1 LSAQHTTAQ
10 TDRLDRGAWSWALF
24 EWARNPYVLLCG
36 IYVFAPY
43 ITNVVIGDPVRGQE
57 VLASWH
63 RISGLMVALTAPFL
77 GAAADSMG
85 RRLPLLGVIVAL
97 MIPAIA
103 LQWYATPDGG
113 LPLWALG
120 ALVVFAG
127 VSFAWTEVLHNAMLT
142 TVTPRKLMPRVSG
155 LGLALGNA
163 SSVLLL
169 IFVLV
174 AIALPGTLLPG
185 TPLFGLDPAEH
196 ETSRVVTLICALWYL
211 VFVIPMFLY
220 TKDGS
225 AGAGAKF
232 GAAVQSG
239 FANVVRTIRKLRDYR
254 NVATFLI
261 ARMFY
266 ADAKTAILIFSG
278 VYASGVMG
286 WGLVEMLLYGIFLSI
301 VAVAG
306 GFVGPWLDERFGSR
320 NAVAIEIGV
329 TFLCLIAMVSMVPD
343 AIFFVIAI
351 DPAVRLWDAPIFQT
365 IPQIAY
371 LGASMI
377 IGVSITA
384 AYASSRTLMAK
395 LAPKGM
401 EGELFGLYALAG
413 SATVWLGPLLVETF
427 TATYQSQRA
436 GFVSIAILLVA
447 GLLLLMRVKP
457 PAEQSE

>member
-1 LSAQHTTAQ
+1 M
-10 TDRLDRGAWSWALF
+10 
-24 EWARNPYVLLCG
+24 LLCG
-36 IYVFAPY
+36 IYVFSPY
-43 ITNVVIGDPVRGQE
+43 VTNVVIGDPVRGQE

-63 RISGLMVALTAPFL
+63 RISGLIVALSAPFL

-85 RRLPLLGVIVAL
+85 RRLPLLGAIVAV

-120 ALVVFAG
+120 ALVVVAG

-142 TVTPRKLMPRVSG
+142 TVTSPRLMPHVSG
-155 LGLALGNA
+155 LGLSLGNA

-169 IFVLV
+169 VFVLV
-174 AIALPGTLLPG
+174 TIALPGTLLPG
-185 TPLFGLDPAEH
+185 APLFGLDPAAH
-196 ETSRVVTLICALWYL
+196 EPSRVVTLICALWYI
-211 VFVIPMFLY
+211 VFAIPMFLY
-220 TKDGS
+220 SADGK
-225 AGAGAKF
+225 AGAGAKL
-232 GAAVQSG
+232 GDAVRNG

-254 NVATFLI
+254 NVATFLV

-286 WGLVEMLLYGIFLSI
+286 WGLIEMLLYGILLSI
-301 VAVAG
+301 VAIAG
-306 GFVGPWLDERFGSR
+306 GFIGPWLDQRFGSR

-329 TFLCLIAMVSMVPD
+329 TLVCLIAMVSMAPD
-343 AIFFVIAI
+343 AIFFVIAV
-351 DPAVRLWDAPIFQT
+351 DPAARVWDGPIFQT
-365 IPQIAY
+365 LPQIAY
-371 LGASMI
+371 LGASMV
-377 IGVSITA
+377 IGISITA

-436 GFVSIAILLVA
+436 GFGAISILLVA
-447 GLLLLMRVKP
+447 GLLLLLRVKP
-457 PAEQSE
+457 PAEQSG